1 MKKEPD
7 ILHTVQYVNRNI
19 VTIQKIQQ
27 THRRQMANMCFWNV
41 DFANRIIKKYMISGS
56 YDALS
61 GKMVWLDTAEKGE
74 EGKNQALVEQVW
86 NLYFYW
92 KNEMVSLNRT
102 GRYNLLTAVNFE
114 NIVQEN
120 LRYLSNYYYETT
132 RRGDVSWWIQNHFEE
147 FYSIQSSILWGNRN
161 CLQKKIV
168 FHNQGHHALAEVL
181 GQPEKIFEISSA
193 VRAVRQYIENK
204 QKNQHIVVLK
214 NLLGQNKVQYHSALQ
229 LSYQHFDA
237 VKNIRIQKS
246 VLQGIN
252 ALHTS
257 VREMFFQNIFKKNID
272 IRKILSQQTNIQNA
286 DIREVLS
293 RQENNQ
299 NTDIRI
305 TAFRQINKKKI
316 IDGKIAFQQ
325 INMQN
330 TGGRTK
336 NLQQT
341 SVQKAGNRVTNLQ
354 KIDVQ
359 NIANKVTSLQQISV
373 QNTGNRVTNL
383 QQIDEQKTGD
393 RTTVLQQINRQNTD
407 RRKTTMQQVSTQNAE
422 IQESEL
428 QEVSVQQKDAKQA
441 VVQEFSLTEEMLFIK
456 PVFTEESA
464 VRESFTGSRQKNNY
478 YTKTTQRG
486 IASWWIQ
493 NHFKEVYSI
502 QNNAVW
508 KNKEW
513 LQKEIVFHNQGYYA
527 LTAVLGQTEKKLEMN
542 RILTVRQN
550 IENQQKVQCINVL
563 KNLLEH
569 NKVRHHSALRLFH
582 QHFDAMRNIR
592 IQESVPEINA
602 QHASRME
609 IVSQQR
615 NKQNTDIRNI
625 ALQQLNIQKTDD
637 STTVLKQVDVQNI
650 DISDTAIKQA
660 GVQNKRTQESR
671 IQEIYPIQRNVI
683 WKNKDWLL
691 EKIVFCNRGYHA
703 LTAVLGQTEKKFEL
717 SSAIHTVR
725 QHIDTSHQ
733 HLGSVKDISIQK
745 LVLQEKYILQTSIRK
760 IVFQQINKQNTD
772 IRDITLPQVN
782 IQNADTTLV
791 VLQQMN
797 VQKADAKATALQQIN
812 IHKTDARTTES
823 QQINIQKADVNTAL
837 QQANIQTA
845 VMQQVRTQDINIG
858 ESIFQRIN
866 IKNTK
871 IQETMEWEASASQD
885 KNKESI
891 VQELSVPY
899 SGNKEGIAQKFSVLQ
914 DVYKK
919 KKEQKYSSGYH
930 HFVYH
935 FQEAGYDKAKDTVSQ
950 KPILS
955 ATSLSG
961 NLFEEY
967 NQYNEV
973 VWAKAEKGKYQ
984 SEKKPSVWQQGRMLY
999 YQSGRSGNSNIEQ
1012 RQMQNLMAEV
1022 QQQLRKREEIAVQQ
1036 KQQLRQLEEKLEQ
1049 QEKIIET
1056 LTEEQKQRK
1065 GQADVE
1071 DSNSR
1076 FTRRKLFE
1084 AELKL
1089 EKMRYGIE

>member
-86 NLYFYW
+86 NLYLYW

-341 SVQKAGNRVTNLQ
+341 SVQKAGN
-354 KIDVQ
+354 
-359 NIANKVTSLQQISV
+359 
-373 QNTGNRVTNL
+373 GVTNL

-441 VVQEFSLTEEMLFIK
+441 VVQEFSLTEEMLLIK

-691 EKIVFCNRGYHA
+691 KKIVFCNRGYHA

-782 IQNADTTLV
+782 IQ
-791 VLQQMN
+791 
-797 VQKADAKATALQQIN
+797 
-812 IHKTDARTTES
+812 
-823 QQINIQKADVNTAL
+823 
-837 QQANIQTA
+837 TA

-891 VQELSVPY
+891 VQELSVSY

-935 FQEAGYDKAKDTVSQ
+935 FQEAGYDKAKETVSQ
-950 KPILS
+950 KPKLS

-967 NQYNEV
+967 NQYNEM